1 MDEWVDDGMSAV
13 LESEMASSRWHGEL
27 DLEAGEAATR

>member
-1 MDEWVDDGMSAV
+1 MDEWVDDGLGAV
-13 LESEMASSRWHGEL
+13 LGSEMVSSRWHGEL